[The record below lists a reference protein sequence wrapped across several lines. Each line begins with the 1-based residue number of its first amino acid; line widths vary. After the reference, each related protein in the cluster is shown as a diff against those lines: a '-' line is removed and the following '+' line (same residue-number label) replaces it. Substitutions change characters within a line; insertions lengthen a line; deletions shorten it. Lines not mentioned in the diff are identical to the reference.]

1 MAENYSLKSIFNSD
15 RVREKGMIRFILEVG
30 IIRFALPFTFLS
42 KVITYL
48 LKYGWTVANFE
59 ELFTEANICYF
70 FGQILLEGVIFGS
83 IIWYWGKQEDYP
95 KLNQ

>member
-15 RVREKGMIRFILEVG
+15 RVRDKGMFRFILEIG

-42 KVITYL
+42 RTISYL
-48 LKYGWTVANFE
+48 LKYGWTVANIGEF
-59 ELFTEANICYF
+59 FTEANIYYF
-70 FGQILLEGVIFGS
+70 FGQILMEGIIFGS

-95 KLNQ
+95 KLNR